1 MYVPGDHI
9 AQKVIQIIHI
19 KISASAT
26 YDTSFPPMFQR
37 SKTLPSVA
45 TTIEAMPSHITK
57 IKTPAILELER
68 RARREAETAVKVIVV
83 RHYLILNPW
92 TSLKTAQ
99 FFT

>member
-9 AQKVIQIIHI
+9 AQQVIQIIHI

-83 RHYLILNPW
+83 RHYLIPNP
-92 TSLKTAQ
+92 
-99 FFT
+99 